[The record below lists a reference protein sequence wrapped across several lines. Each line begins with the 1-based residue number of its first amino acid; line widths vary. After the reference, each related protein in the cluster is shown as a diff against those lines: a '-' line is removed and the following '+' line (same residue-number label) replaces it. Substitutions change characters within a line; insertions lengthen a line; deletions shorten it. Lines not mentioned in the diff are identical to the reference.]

1 MSTTSYTIK
10 WLQDKLG
17 VKFFP
22 VTHIKAVRN
31 DSDENLEDMLDAKQ
45 DTLVSGTNVK
55 TINNNSIVG
64 SGNVT
69 IPTGDTNVIETV
81 KVNGTALTPTNKAVD
96 VSVPTESTVSGWGFT
111 KNTGTYSK
119 PSGGIPKTDLAS
131 AVQTSLGKADT
142 ALQSFTESDPV
153 FSASAAADITSSDI
167 SNWNAKTSNV
177 GTITG
182 INMNGASKGTSGV
195 VDLGTVIT
203 AHQDISGKADKSA
216 TVSTVTYDTTNK
228 KLRKTINGT
237 TTDIVTA
244 STIVT
249 DGGGI
254 KTHQSVVLATGTN
267 DGTMKI
273 TVNGSA
279 TDNVAVKGFS
289 DLVDRVVTL
298 EENSVFYKGH
308 YLTSNSPFAK
318 NSAVYFNGRM
328 FVSNAQTS
336 ATPLPVYLNSSSN
349 RLVLSDGGYII
360 ASDTIDSTWEE
371 KYE

>member
-1 MSTTSYTIK
+1 MANTAYQSTHTGAQIDAAVDAVANKADKSATVSTVSYNTTSKKI
-10 WLQDKLG
+10 Q
-17 VKFFP
+17 
-22 VTHIKAVRN
+22 
-31 DSDENLEDMLDAKQ
+31 
-45 DTLVSGTNVK
+45 K
-55 TINNNSIVG
+55 TINGSTTDVVTASTIVTDG
-64 SGNVT
+64 
-69 IPTGDTNVIETV
+69 
-81 KVNGTALTPTNKAVD
+81 
-96 VSVPTESTVSGWGFT
+96 
-111 KNTGTYSK
+111 
-119 PSGGIPKTDLAS
+119 GGIKTE
-131 AVQTSLGKADT
+131 T
-142 ALQSFTESDPV
+142 DPV
-153 FSASAAADITSSDI
+153 FSASAASGITSSDI
-167 SNWNAKTSNV
+167 SNWNSKTSNV

-182 INMNGASKGTSGV
+182 ITMNGASKGTSGV

-216 TVSTVTYDTTNK
+216 TVSTVSYNTTSK
-228 KLRKTINGT
+228 KITKTINGS
-237 TTDIVTA
+237 TTDVVTA

-254 KTHQSVVLATGTN
+254 KTHQTVVLATGTN

-273 TVNGSA
+273 TVNGTA

-289 DLVDRVVTL
+289 DLVARVVTL